1 MATSIPI
8 HSPITIG
15 LQVYGGK
22 MPPQLLGTTIPHQQ
36 SGKGSP

>member
-22 MPPQLLGTTIPHQQ
+22 MPPQLLRTTIPHQQ